1 MQKRNMKQILTGL
14 TLSVTISG
22 CVSTGPGGQ
31 TGIHAETAALVA
43 GTALATAVMMNA
55 ANTETQVVTYP
66 SYPERFD
73 RPVHAGRGGQIETG
87 RRGLCLDISRQVVN
101 GAPLQ
106 TWNCNGRVNQRFRR
120 VGEEIRIDG
129 KCLDVAGLNQQDGA
143 RVIAYTCNGGENQR
157 WDVSGGMIRSRM
169 NGKCLD
175 VSGERFEQGTPVIM
189 WRCHGSRNQRFSWQ

>member
-1 MQKRNMKQILTGL
+1 M
-14 TLSVTISG
+14 
-22 CVSTGPGGQ
+22 
-31 TGIHAETAALVA
+31 
-43 GTALATAVMMNA
+43 
-55 ANTETQVVTYP
+55 
-66 SYPERFD
+66 
-73 RPVHAGRGGQIETG
+73 
-87 RRGLCLDISRQVVN
+87 
-101 GAPLQ
+101 Q